1 MIRPCLLAVGVLCV
15 VAAGVPA
22 DERDELKAVAGVWV
36 VEKAALNGADA
47 TAGLKAYTLTLDGD
61 TYTLA
66 DNGTRDKGTIKVDG
80 TKSPKTMDIT
90 GGEGSPFKGKTF
102 PCIYEVKDGKLT
114 ICYGMDFQTRPTEFT
129 ADKDSK
135 RMLAVYVRADAQAP
149 TGEWVVESAEMAGQ
163 SLTEHLKG
171 MKYSAADGKYTA
183 RLGERTETGAYKFDP
198 KKSPKELDI
207 SPADG
212 PHKGKTMP
220 AIYEVTGET
229 MRVCYDQDGKDRPTK
244 FKTSPDRPKTILL
257 VFKRA
262 GKSSG

>member
-1 MIRPCLLAVGVLCV
+1 MIRPCLFAVGLLCV

-22 DERDELKAVAGVWV
+22 DEKDELKAVAGAWRA
-36 VEKAALNGADA
+36 EKAEQSGADV
-47 TAGLKAYTLTLDGD
+47 TGVLKAYTLTLDGG
-61 TYTLA
+61 TYTLD
-66 DNGTRDKGTIKVDG
+66 DNGIRDKGTIKLDG

-114 ICYGMDFQTRPTEFT
+114 VCYGMDFQTRPTEFK
-129 ADKDSK
+129 ADKGSK
-135 RMLAVYVRADAQAP
+135 RMLVVYVRADAQAP
-149 TGEWVVESAEMAGQ
+149 VGDWVVESAEMAGQ

-171 MKYSAADGKYTA
+171 LKYSAADGKYTA
-183 RLGERTETGAYKFDP
+183 KLGERTETGTFKFDP

-220 AIYEVTGET
+220 AIYEVTGDT
-229 MRVCYDQDGKDRPTK
+229 MRVCYDQDGKDRPAK
-244 FKTSPDRPKTILL
+244 FETSPDKPKTILV
-257 VFKRA
+257 VFKKG
-262 GKSSG
+262 GK